1 VPESQVWKRE
11 KMEGTLKR
19 PRFGELFAPALRRT
33 TLVTTVVSACGYA
46 AAFGALQLTPP
57 QIVPGVPAVAT
68 QAADFDAKIKA
79 ASTPAEKKELGEA
92 KGKMIQGYSG
102 DIQRW
107 QEIGGL
113 TGRILLA
120 LLVLF
125 VPSRWLLRIFL
136 IPGILLFPLTYL
148 EVVKM
153 DYALFAASIFFC
165 GLVTVAQFSFLSEFL
180 PKVFPLHLRGT
191 GGSFATNVGG
201 RMIGTMAATL
211 NTEWLSKLFA
221 TEFDKP
227 TPLDVAKAAALIGGV
242 VYLIAFA
249 MSFLLPSPTKADEV

>member
-1 VPESQVWKRE
+1 MPESQVWKR
-11 KMEGTLKR
+11 KKQEGTLKR
-19 PRFGELFAPALRRT
+19 PSFLELFRPALLKT
-33 TLVTTVVSACGYA
+33 TLVTTVLSACGYA

-57 QIVPGVPAVAT
+57 QIVQGVPELKAK
-68 QAADFDAKIKA
+68 AAEFDEKIKA
-79 ASTPAEKKELGEA
+79 AKPAEKKEIIEA
-92 KGKMIQGYSG
+92 KAKAMQGYTG
-102 DIQRW
+102 EIQRW

-125 VPSRWLLRIFL
+125 IPSRWLIRLFL
-136 IPGILLFPLTYL
+136 IPGILLFPITYL

-165 GLVTVAQFSFLSEFL
+165 GLLTVAQFSFLSEFL
-180 PKVFPLHLRGT
+180 PKVFPMHLRGT

-211 NTEWLSKLFA
+211 NTELLSKLFA
-221 TEFDKP
+221 AEFDKP
-227 TPLDVAKAAALIGGV
+227 SPFDVAKAAALIGGV
-242 VYLIAFA
+242 VYLIAFLA
-249 MSFLLPSPTKADEV
+249 TFLLPAPTKADEV